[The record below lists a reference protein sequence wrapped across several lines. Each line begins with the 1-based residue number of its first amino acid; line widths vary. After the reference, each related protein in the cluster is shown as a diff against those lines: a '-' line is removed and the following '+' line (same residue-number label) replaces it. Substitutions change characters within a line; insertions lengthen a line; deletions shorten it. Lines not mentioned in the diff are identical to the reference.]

1 MRLSINQNG
10 WKRYRKQEGFTLLEC
25 IIYLGCS
32 LIIISLGF
40 RLLLEVEVINS
51 RAIKENINL
60 NIIEEGYIFIDGIKE
75 DADIKA
81 VFQDNSVIYYSKEN
95 YMEVSRQL
103 CIKDNNISRVAVNS
117 NGSNT
122 RKIIKKIENGR
133 IVKKGKMIY
142 LVFERNGDKFIKC
155 LV

>member
-10 WKRYRKQEGFTLLEC
+10 WKRYRKKEGFTLLEC

-81 VFQDNSVIYYSKEN
+81 VFQDDSVIYYSKEN

-103 CIKDNNISRVAVNS
+103 CIKDNSISRVAVNS